1 MLTITQQNLNT
12 VRNFLTNFINTGEVE
27 SDCCGLCFNMRQL
40 NIPRRVS
47 ELLSDRC
54 TLTWPKYSGNPMYPI
69 LDEDESNGANAQYKH
84 HADDR
89 TLYTGEQ
96 LELRISLAQHLLG
109 CLNSD
114 EYFFVTG

>member
-40 NIPRRVS
+40 NVSDRVS
-47 ELLSDRC
+47 ELLSGRC
-54 TLTWPKYSGNPMYPI
+54 TWSWPKHSGGAPYPI
-69 LDEDESNGANAQYKH
+69 LDEDESNCANTQYDQ
-84 HADDR
+84 HAGNR

-114 EYFFVTG
+114 EYFFVAG